1 MFKFIGIKMRGII
14 ISQDQGTY
22 LVSGDDGK
30 RYQFATWDW
39 LGKNPPRIGN
49 AVDFVCEG
57 GVVSSVFPL
66 LRPGTENSKIMF
78 ALLCWCS
85 GIFGVHRFMVG
96 KVRTGALMLVLSLSL
111 FGLIITGIWAIVDFI
126 VILGG
131 RFTDKDGNQITDF

>member
-1 MFKFIGIKMRGII
+1 MRGII

-39 LGKNPPRIGN
+39 LGKKSPRIGDT
-49 AVDFVCEG
+49 VDFVCEG

-66 LRPGTENSKIMF
+66 LRLGTENSRIMF
-78 ALLCWCS
+78 ALLCWCA

-96 KVRTGALMLVLSLSL
+96 RVRTAVLMLVLSLSVV
-111 FGLIITGIWAIVDFI
+111 GLMVTGIWATVDFI
-126 VILGG
+126 LILSGK
-131 RFTDKDGNQITDF
+131 FTDKNRNQITDL

>member
-1 MFKFIGIKMRGII
+1 MRGII

-39 LGKNPPRIGN
+39 LGKKSPRIGDT
-49 AVDFVCEG
+49 VDFVCEG

-66 LRPGTENSKIMF
+66 LRSGTENSRTMF
-78 ALLCWCS
+78 ALLCWCA

-96 KVRTGALMLVLSLSL
+96 RVRTGVLMLVLSLSVV
-111 FGLIITGIWAIVDFI
+111 GLMITGIWAIVDFI
-126 VILGG
+126 LILAGK
-131 RFTDKDGNQITDF
+131 FTDKNGNQITDL

>member
-1 MFKFIGIKMRGII
+1 MRGII

-39 LGKNPPRIGN
+39 LGKKSPRIGDT
-49 AVDFVCEG
+49 VDFVCEG

-66 LRPGTENSKIMF
+66 LRSGTENSRLMF
-78 ALLCWCS
+78 ALLCWCA

-96 KVRTGALMLVLSLSL
+96 RVRTGVLMLVLSLSVV
-111 FGLIITGIWAIVDFI
+111 GLMITGIWAIVDFI
-126 VILGG
+126 LILAGK
-131 RFTDKDGNQITDF
+131 FTDKNGNQITDL

>member
-1 MFKFIGIKMRGII
+1 MRGII

-22 LVSGDDGK
+22 LVAGDDGK

-66 LRPGTENSKIMF
+66 LRSSTENTKIMF
-78 ALLCWCS
+78 ALLCWVA

-131 RFTDKDGNQITDF
+131 RFTDKDGNQITDL

>member
-1 MFKFIGIKMRGII
+1 MRGII

-39 LGKNPPRIGN
+39 LGKKSPRIGDT
-49 AVDFVCEG
+49 VDFVCEG

-66 LRPGTENSKIMF
+66 LRSGTENSRIMF
-78 ALLCWCS
+78 ALLCWCA

-96 KVRTGALMLVLSLSL
+96 RVRTGVLMLVLSLSVV
-111 FGLIITGIWAIVDFI
+111 GLMITGVWAIVDFI
-126 VILGG
+126 LILAGK
-131 RFTDKDGNQITDF
+131 FTDKNGNQITDL

>member
-1 MFKFIGIKMRGII
+1 MRGII

-39 LGKNPPRIGN
+39 LGKKSPRIGDT
-49 AVDFVCEG
+49 VDFVCEG

-66 LRPGTENSKIMF
+66 LRSGTENSRIMF
-78 ALLCWCS
+78 ALLCWCA

-96 KVRTGALMLVLSLSL
+96 RVRTGVLMLVLSLSVV
-111 FGLIITGIWAIVDFI
+111 GLMITGIWAIVDFI
-126 VILGG
+126 LILAGK
-131 RFTDKDGNQITDF
+131 FTDKNGNQITDL

>member
-1 MFKFIGIKMRGII
+1 MRGII

-39 LGKNPPRIGN
+39 LGKKPPRIGDT
-49 AVDFVCEG
+49 VDFVCEG

-66 LRPGTENSKIMF
+66 LRPSTENSKIMF
-78 ALLCWCS
+78 ALLCWVA

-96 KVRTGALMLVLSLSL
+96 RVRTGVLMLVLSLSVV
-111 FGLIITGIWAIVDFI
+111 GLMITGIWAIVDFI
-126 VILGG
+126 LILAGK
-131 RFTDKDGNQITDF
+131 FTDKNGNQITDL